1 MQYFYVTGTSRGLG
15 RALYEI
21 LVQDDDAFVF
31 GIARG
36 DGPKHPQY
44 RHTTLDLA
52 DVAAVSAFRFEPL
65 PDATRIVL
73 VNNAAVMSMIHIGS
87 ASPETIAN
95 TFAVNAVAPAILT
108 NAFVATYASTGADLV
123 VCNLMTGGVRNAVDG
138 GALYGGSK
146 AALDYMTRV
155 GAEEARVVGRGSL
168 RFMSIMPGS
177 LDTEMQEQLRALDPA
192 DYPLASTFRARY
204 EAGQLLPP
212 DQVAA
217 RIRKVLLNPAL
228 APDTVLNLSDLPA

>member
-1 MQYFYVTGTSRGLG
+1 
-15 RALYEI
+15 
-21 LVQDDDAFVF
+21 
-31 GIARG
+31 
-36 DGPKHPQY
+36 
-44 RHTTLDLA
+44 
-52 DVAAVSAFRFEPL
+52 
-65 PDATRIVL
+65 
-73 VNNAAVMSMIHIGS
+73 
-87 ASPETIAN
+87 
-95 TFAVNAVAPAILT
+95 
-108 NAFVATYASTGADLV
+108 
-123 VCNLMTGGVRNAVDG
+123 MTGGVRNAVDG